1 MLKVNWTRSWLST
14 TTLGKTTDR
23 IKALKYRMETDLV
36 KPFSPIKKEVVQFL
50 KEVQPQTEVN
60 EANRT

>member
-1 MLKVNWTRSWLST
+1 MLKVNWNRSWLST
-14 TTLGKTTDR
+14 NILGKTTGR
-23 IKALKYRMETDLV
+23 IRALKYRKEADLV
-36 KPFSPIKKEVVQFL
+36 KLFSPIKKEVVQFL